1 VDERVDGL
9 MRVVEGLLDELA
21 HQGVPEERLRVYRE
35 ELLAIRIYTRMRDTR
50 MRAERDRPSPL
61 WANPRLWLFLALL
74 LAIVGAMMG
83 LPVHKLFP

>member
-1 VDERVDGL
+1 MDERVDGL

-35 ELLAIRIYTRMRDTR
+35 ELLALRIYTR
-50 MRAERDRPSPL
+50 MRAERDRPSSL
-61 WANPRLWLFLALL
+61 WANPRLWLVLALL
-74 LAIVGAMMG
+74 LAIVGAVMG

>member
-35 ELLAIRIYTRMRDTR
+35 ELLALRIYTRMR
-50 MRAERDRPSPL
+50 AERGRPGFP
-61 WANPRLWLFLALL
+61 WANPRLWLVLALL